1 MVKDLIKYGVTNN
14 KSNTLKVRL
23 DLIPNEHIK
32 GFLRGLIDGDG
43 CISFSPNAR
52 TANLTITTSTIMTEQ
67 LNELFIERYGESKFY
82 LVHRNKNN
90 LLNATLQATNKHF
103 IIKVL
108 TDLYETDGIY
118 LNRKYLKYLAYK
130 DYHCAL
136 YSN

>member
-1 MVKDLIKYGVTNN
+1 M
-14 KSNTLKVRL
+14 
-23 DLIPNEHIK
+23 
-32 GFLRGLIDGDG
+32 
-43 CISFSPNAR
+43 A
-52 TANLTITTSTIMTEQ
+52 EQ
-67 LNELFIERYGESKFY
+67 LNELFIEKYGESKFY

-103 IIKVL
+103 ILKVL

-130 DYHCAL
+130 DYYNTL